1 VNQRLLERLEASRTA
16 SWLPSALTTLSEHG
30 ILIWSRTSCRFR
42 TCSLLFD
49 RYL

>member
-30 ILIWSRTSCRFR
+30 ILIWSVSIR
-42 TCSLLFD
+42 
-49 RYL
+49 